1 VSTTKHKVIIIGSGP
16 AGLTAAVYAG
26 RANMNPVVIE
36 GLAEDHMPGGQLM
49 ITTEVENYPGFPH
62 GVTGPKLMEM
72 FRAQAERFSTT
83 FYTEDAVKVELQGDT
98 KRVYLESGGDPLEA
112 PTVII
117 ATGAVANWMGVPGEK
132 LLQNYGVS
140 ACATCDGSF
149 FSNQDVIVVGGGD
162 TAMEEANYLT
172 NMCRSVT
179 VVHRRD
185 TLRASKIMQERA
197 LKNPKIRFLWNRAI
211 EEVRDVTKKRV
222 SSVVLRDTV
231 TNELSE
237 MPIDGVFV
245 AIGHTPASK
254 LFLGQVEAHDN
265 GYIRV
270 RNGTTETNVPGVF
283 ACGDVSD
290 HVYRQAITAAG
301 TGCMAAIDAER
312 YVSAR
317 ESH

>member
-1 VSTTKHKVIIIGSGP
+1 MKHKVIIIGSGP
-16 AGLTAAVYAG
+16 AGLTAAVYAA
-26 RANMNPVVIE
+26 RANMNPVVLE
-36 GLAEDHMPGGQLM
+36 GMGDDHQAGGQLM

-72 FRAQAERFSTT
+72 FRAQAERFGTV
-83 FYTEDAVKVELQGDT
+83 FHTEDAVKVDLKGDV
-98 KRVYLESGGDPLEA
+98 KRIWIESQAEPLEA

-117 ATGAVANWMGVPGEK
+117 ATGAVANWTGAIGEK
-132 LLQNYGVS
+132 VLQNYGVS
-140 ACATCDGSF
+140 ACATCDGAF
-149 FSNQDVIVVGGGD
+149 FKNQDVMVIGGGD

-179 VVHRRD
+179 VVHRRE

-197 LKNPKIRFLWNRAI
+197 LKNPKIRFLWNRI
-211 EEVRDVTKKRV
+211 LVEVRDVSKKRV
-222 SSVVLRDTV
+222 TSVVLEDSR
-231 TNELSE
+231 NGERSE

-254 LFLGQVEAHDN
+254 LFMGVVETHDN

-270 RNGTTETNVPGVF
+270 QNGSTATNIPGVF
-283 ACGDVSD
+283 ACGDVAD
-290 HVYRQAITAAG
+290 HVYRQAVTAAG

-317 ESH
+317 E

>member
-1 VSTTKHKVIIIGSGP
+1 MKHKVIIIGSGP

-36 GLAEDHMPGGQLM
+36 GLAEDHQPGGQLM

-62 GVTGPKLMEM
+62 GVTGPKLMEQM
-72 FRAQAERFSTT
+72 RAQAERFNTT
-83 FYTEDAVKVELQGDT
+83 FFTEDAVRVELAGPV
-98 KRVYLESGGDPLEA
+98 KRVWIESLAEPLEA
-112 PTVII
+112 PAVII
-117 ATGAVANWMGVPGEK
+117 ATGAVARWTGAVGEK
-132 LLQNYGVS
+132 ALTNYGVS

-149 FSNQDVIVVGGGD
+149 FKNQDVIVVGGGD

-185 TLRASKIMQERA
+185 ALRASKIMAERA
-197 LKNPKIRFLWNRAI
+197 AKNEKIRFLWWKEIA
-211 EEVRDVTKKRV
+211 EVRDVSAKKV
-222 SSVVLRDTV
+222 TSVVLRDTRDG
-231 TNELSE
+231 TLSE

-254 LFLGQVEAHDN
+254 LFMGHVDTHDN

-270 RNGTTETNVPGVF
+270 LPGSTATSLEGVF
-283 ACGDVSD
+283 ACGDVAD

-317 ESH
+317 E

>member
-1 VSTTKHKVIIIGSGP
+1 MKHKVIIIGSGP

-26 RANMNPVVIE
+26 RANMNPVVLE
-36 GLAEDHMPGGQLM
+36 GMAEDHQPGGQLM

-72 FRAQAERFSTT
+72 MRAQAERFGTT
-83 FYTEDAVKVELQGDT
+83 FFTEDAIKVELQGPV
-98 KRVYLESGGDPLEA
+98 KRVWLDSQPEALEA

-117 ATGAVANWMGVPGEK
+117 ATGAVAKWSGAPGEK
-132 LLQNYGVS
+132 ALQNYGVS

-149 FSNQDVIVVGGGD
+149 FKEQDVIVVGGGD
-162 TAMEEANYLT
+162 TAMEEAHYLT

-197 LKNPKIRFLWNRAI
+197 LKNPKIRFLWHKEIA
-211 EEVRDVTKKRV
+211 EVRDVSKKKV
-222 SSVVLRDTV
+222 TSVVLRDTR
-231 TNELSE
+231 NGELTE

-245 AIGHTPASK
+245 AIGHTPASQ
-254 LFLGQVEAHDN
+254 LFMGQVDTHDN

-270 RNGTTETNVPGVF
+270 QNGSSATSVEGVF
-283 ACGDVSD
+283 ACGDVAD

-312 YVSAR
+312 YVSAH
-317 ESH
+317 E

>member
-1 VSTTKHKVIIIGSGP
+1 MKHKVIIIGSGP

-36 GLAEDHMPGGQLM
+36 GLAEDHQPGGQLM

-62 GVTGPKLMEM
+62 GVTGPKLMEQ
-72 FRAQAERFSTT
+72 FRAQAERFNTT
-83 FYTEDAVKVELQGDT
+83 FFTEDAVRVELDGPV
-98 KRVYLESGGDPLEA
+98 KRVWLESGELLEA

-117 ATGAVANWMGVPGEK
+117 ATGAVAKWTGAPGEK
-132 LLQNYGVS
+132 LLQNHGVS

-149 FSNQDVIVVGGGD
+149 FKNQDVIVVGGGD

-179 VVHRRD
+179 LVHRRD
-185 TLRASKIMQERA
+185 VFRASRIMVERA
-197 LKNPKIRFLWNRAI
+197 QKNEKIKFLYWKEIAEI
-211 EEVRDVTKKRV
+211 RDVTEKKV
-222 SSVVLRDTV
+222 TSVVLRDTRDG
-231 TNELSE
+231 TLSE
-237 MPIDGVFV
+237 MPIDGIFV

-254 LFLGQVEAHDN
+254 LFMGLVDTHDN

-270 RNGTTETNVPGVF
+270 QPGSTATSLEGVF
-283 ACGDVSD
+283 ACGDVAD

-317 ESH
+317 E

>member
-1 VSTTKHKVIIIGSGP
+1 MKHKVIIIGSGP

-36 GLAEDHMPGGQLM
+36 GLAEDHQPGGQLM

-72 FRAQAERFSTT
+72 FRAQAERFGTT
-83 FYTEDAVKVELQGDT
+83 FFTEDAAKVDLHAPI
-98 KRVYLESGGDPLEA
+98 KRVWLESQKEPLEA

-117 ATGAVANWMGVPGEK
+117 ATGAVAKWTGAVGEK

-149 FSNQDVIVVGGGD
+149 FKGQDVIVVGGGD
-162 TAMEEANYLT
+162 TAMEEAVYLT
-172 NMCRSVT
+172 NMCRTVT

-185 TLRASKIMQERA
+185 SLRASKIMQERA
-197 LKNPKIRFLWNRAI
+197 FKNDKIRFLWNREVA
-211 EEVRDVTKKRV
+211 EVRDVTKKRV
-222 SSVVLRDTV
+222 TSVVLRDTR
-231 TNELSE
+231 TGDLSD

-245 AIGHTPASK
+245 AIGHTPASQ
-254 LFLGQVEAHDN
+254 LFLGQVETHDN

-270 RNGTTETNVPGVF
+270 QPGSTATSIEGVF
-283 ACGDVSD
+283 ACGDVAD

-317 ESH
+317 E

>member
-1 VSTTKHKVIIIGSGP
+1 
-16 AGLTAAVYAG
+16 
-26 RANMNPVVIE
+26 
-36 GLAEDHMPGGQLM
+36 
-49 ITTEVENYPGFPH
+49 
-62 GVTGPKLMEM
+62 MEM
-72 FRAQAERFSTT
+72 FRAQAERFGTT
-83 FYTEDAVKVELQGDT
+83 FYTEDAVKVELHGAV
-98 KRVYLESGGDPLEA
+98 KRVWIESLAEPLEA

-117 ATGAVANWMGVPGEK
+117 ATGAVANWTGAVGEK
-132 LLQNYGVS
+132 ALQNYGVS

-149 FSNQDVIVVGGGD
+149 FKNQDVIVVGGGD

-179 VVHRRD
+179 VVHRRE

-197 LKNPKIRFLWNRAI
+197 LKNPKVRFLWNRAI
-211 EEVRDVTKKRV
+211 EEIRDVSKKRV
-222 SSVVLRDTV
+222 TSVVLRDTH

-254 LFLGQVEAHDN
+254 LFLGHVETHDN

-270 RNGTTETNVPGVF
+270 QNGSTETSIPGVF
-283 ACGDVSD
+283 ACGDVAD

-312 YVSAR
+312 YVSAH
-317 ESH
+317 E

>member
-1 VSTTKHKVIIIGSGP
+1 MKHKVIIIGSGP

-36 GLAEDHMPGGQLM
+36 GLAEDHQPGGQLM

-72 FRAQAERFSTT
+72 MRAQAERFGTT
-83 FYTEDAVKVELQGDT
+83 FFTEDAVKVELAGDV
-98 KRVYLESGGDPLEA
+98 KRVWLESQAEPLEA

-117 ATGAVANWMGVPGEK
+117 ATGAVAKWTGAEGEK
-132 LLQNYGVS
+132 LLTNHGVS

-149 FSNQDVIVVGGGD
+149 FRDQDVIVVGGGD
-162 TAMEEANYLT
+162 TAMEEAHYLT

-185 TLRASKIMQERA
+185 TLRASKIMQDRA
-197 LKNPKIRFLWNRAI
+197 FKNPKIRFVWFSEI
-211 EEVRDVTKKRV
+211 VEIRDVSKKKV
-222 SSVVLRDTV
+222 TSVVLRDTR
-231 TNELSE
+231 NGELSE

-254 LFLGQVEAHDN
+254 LFFGQVETHDN

-270 RNGTTETNVPGVF
+270 QPGSTATNVPGVF
-283 ACGDVSD
+283 ACGDVAD

-312 YVSAR
+312 YVSAL
-317 ESH
+317 E

>member
-1 VSTTKHKVIIIGSGP
+1 MTTKHKVIIIGSGP
-16 AGLTAAVYAG
+16 AGLTAAVYAA
-26 RANMNPVVIE
+26 RANMHPVVIE
-36 GLAEDHMPGGQLM
+36 GLAEDHQPGGQLM

-72 FRAQAERFSTT
+72 FRAQAERFGTT
-83 FYTEDAVKVELQGDT
+83 FFTEDAVRVELHGDV
-98 KRVYLESGGDPLEA
+98 KRVWVESQPEPLTA

-117 ATGAVANWMGVPGEK
+117 ATGAVANWTGVPGEK
-132 LLQNYGVS
+132 ALQNYGVS
-140 ACATCDGSF
+140 ACATCDGAF
-149 FSNQDVIVVGGGD
+149 FKDQDVIVVGGGD

-197 LKNPKIRFLWNRAI
+197 MRNPKIRFLWNRVLV
-211 EEVRDVTKKRV
+211 EVKDVTRKRV
-222 SSVVLRDTV
+222 TSVVLRDTR

-254 LFLGQVEAHDN
+254 LFVGQVETHDN

-270 RNGTTETNVPGVF
+270 QPGSTATSVPGVF
-283 ACGDVSD
+283 ACGDVAD
-290 HVYRQAITAAG
+290 HVYRQAVTAAG

-317 ESH
+317 E